1 MRLAIVDL
9 LFSWPPHGGAD
20 VDLYHVAA
28 GLCRAGHEVKLFG
41 VSDPTSWERGAFEP
55 DQLPFPAQKLVASG
69 RALEPEQLCPRIRAV
84 VDDFAPDAV
93 MVADG
98 FFLKPHV
105 INALA
110 HYPLAARYY
119 AHEAQCH
126 KDILRFRNFAPCA
139 NSYHNTPD
147 TCRACAVDAHA
158 DHLKREHPLAW
169 LDDYKA
175 ARAYSSE
182 YHAVVANAFRK
193 LSAIIVYNA
202 GMLEGLPPH
211 HAETFVVSG
220 GVDLGM
226 FPHAPIPNQPENDVK
241 IILMTGR
248 GEDPAKGGHILRL
261 AAEVLARERDDFEVW
276 ATMPED
282 SPATPYFRPIG
293 WHPHK
298 ATRALYE
305 AADMV
310 VVPSVW
316 DEPFGMV
323 AVEAMA
329 VGRPVCAS
337 RVGGLQEIVDHTL
350 TGFLFERSDYK
361 ELAKQ
366 LSLLLDNPGMRARM
380 GQAGRDRAVQCYA
393 WDTVVERDYLP
404 VLERLQAKRKPAPCA

>member
-9 LFSWPPHGGAD
+9 LFSWPPNGGAD

-28 GLCRAGHEVKLFG
+28 GLRRIGHDIKLFG
-41 VSDPTSWERGAFEP
+41 VRDPQSWERGAFEP
-55 DQLPFPAQKLVASG
+55 DALPFPSEKILAHGK
-69 RALEPEQLCPRIRAV
+69 ALQPESLCPRIREAV
-84 VDDFAPDAV
+84 DAFNPDAV
-93 MVADG
+93 LIADG
-98 FFLKPHV
+98 FFLKPYV
-105 INALA
+105 IQALA

-119 AHEAQCH
+119 AYEAQCH
-126 KDILRFRNFAPCA
+126 KDILRFRNHASCPFA
-139 NSYHNTPD
+139 YHDTPD
-147 TCRACAVDAHA
+147 TCRACAFEAHA
-158 DHLKREHPLAW
+158 AKLKQQHPLAW
-169 LDDYKA
+169 LDEYKA
-175 ARAYSSE
+175 ARAYDPE
-182 YHAVVANAFRK
+182 YHALNAQAFQA
-193 LSAIIVYNA
+193 LDALIAYNP

-211 HAETFVVSG
+211 RAETFIVSG
-220 GVDLGM
+220 GVNLSD
-226 FPHAPIPNQPENDVK
+226 FPHDPLADRPPSEDK

-248 GEDPAKGGHILRL
+248 GEDPAKGGHVLRL
-261 AAEVLARERDDFEVW
+261 AAELLARERDDFEVW

-305 AADMV
+305 AADIV

-337 RVGGLQEIVDHTL
+337 RVGGLQTIIDHTMS
-350 TGFLFERSDYK
+350 GFLFERSDHK

-366 LSLLLDNPGMRARM
+366 LSLLLDNRGMRVRM
-380 GQAGRDRAVQCYA
+380 GRAGRDRVEDLYA
-393 WDTVVERDYLP
+393 WERVLLRDYLP
-404 VLERLQAKRKPAPCA
+404 ILACLEEKRKGAPCA